1 MFCSQCGVAIQPGQ
15 RYCAGC
21 GRPLE
26 GAPVA
31 PPTWAPQSRV
41 EGNLKLLAV
50 FWIVISVFR
59 LIPGLFL
66 FTMFQ
71 VGTRFLPGDI
81 PFFVPAIIHAIGLFF
96 VAGAAVGLFAGWG
109 LYNRQPWART
119 FTVVLGFISLID
131 IPFGTVLGIYTLW
144 VLLPADAEAEY
155 RRLSLS
161 DPAR

>member
-1 MFCSQCGVAIQPGQ
+1 M
-15 RYCAGC
+15 
-21 GRPLE
+21 
-26 GAPVA
+26 
-31 PPTWAPQSRV
+31 
-41 EGNLKLLAV
+41 
-50 FWIVISVFR
+50 
-59 LIPGLFL
+59 
-66 FTMFQ
+66 
-71 VGTRFLPGDI
+71 
-81 PFFVPAIIHAIGLFF
+81 PAIIHAIGLFF